1 MKQAYIIPETCI
13 LIVDNEQPLAA
24 SGVTSDNGIG
34 YGGVDTEGTQDP
46 DVKASNFDFEW
57 E

>member
-1 MKQAYIIPETCI
+1 MIQAYIIPETCI
-13 LIVDNEQPLAA
+13 LIVDNVQPLAA